1 MEHFIKRKKSNA
13 VTQPPFQICSIMLES
28 DGIANDSLLLQA
40 RASAAVMYMDK
51 RALIEYTVVK
61 EEMFICTVS
70 NVNISYAQVDI
81 MFERKFE
88 YHLSNT
94 FLQTLLLLVIS
105 FMTFFFEVDNFTD
118 KIMVVLTTM
127 LVIATLQS
135 SAQESLPKTAY
146 FKLIDFWFLFSLNIF
161 ILTFMYHVFVGY
173 LLSKSKAEDDDEQS
187 EGSSKLSKV
196 EKLVAKWSKLTM
208 KKKPT
213 TLGK

>member
-1 MEHFIKRKKSNA
+1 
-13 VTQPPFQICSIMLES
+13 MLES

-146 FKLIDFWFLFSLNIF
+146 FKLIDFWFLFSF
-161 ILTFMYHVFVGY
+161 
-173 LLSKSKAEDDDEQS
+173 
-187 EGSSKLSKV
+187 
-196 EKLVAKWSKLTM
+196 
-208 KKKPT
+208 
-213 TLGK
+213 

>member
-1 MEHFIKRKKSNA
+1 MEFRCDFDLL
-13 VTQPPFQICSIMLES
+13 TYPFDTQICSILLES
-28 DGIANDSLLLQA
+28 DGVANDSLLLK
-40 RASAAVMYMDK
+40 ASKGAVMYMDK
-51 RALIEYTVVK
+51 RALIEYTVVM
-61 EEMFICTVS
+61 EEMFICTIS

-173 LLSKSKAEDDDEQS
+173 MLSKSKAEDAD
-187 EGSSKLSKV
+187 GSQDSRKLSKV
-196 EKLVAKWSKLTM
+196 EK
-208 KKKPT
+208 
-213 TLGK
+213 

>member
-1 MEHFIKRKKSNA
+1 
-13 VTQPPFQICSIMLES
+13 
-28 DGIANDSLLLQA
+28 
-40 RASAAVMYMDK
+40 
-51 RALIEYTVVK
+51 
-61 EEMFICTVS
+61 
-70 NVNISYAQVDI
+70 